1 MKTTLFFFAVLFSA
15 STYAQSWAPAGAK
28 WHYSYIGFASG
39 YVEIANVGDTII
51 AGQTCQKLQKTF
63 NGLQFG
69 VTPMNYVFDTTYTY
83 ENNGIVYVLEQ
94 NQWKV
99 LYNFNATVGEHW
111 PIAPMPDF
119 GSCIQNSQLKVLA
132 TGTKVINA
140 ETLKYLVVDFCN
152 PDLSSQGI
160 QDTIIEKIGFTGS
173 YMLPADYCL
182 MSLDGNEGGPFRCYS
197 DNNFNTYKPFYD
209 EVCDFIVSTDELAAV
224 IQIELA
230 PNPSN
235 GVFEIKTEKQEPL
248 DILVYNQAGVLV
260 SKHHFENPLANTTLQ
275 LTSQAKGIYFA
286 HLSQGGQKGVKKL
299 VVE

>member
-1 MKTTLFFFAVLFSA
+1 MKTTLFLFAVLFSA
-15 STYAQSWAPAGAK
+15 ATYAQSWAPTGAK
-28 WHYSYIGFASG
+28 WHYTYIGFSTG
-39 YVEIANVGDTII
+39 YVEIANEGDTVI
-51 AGQTCQKLQKTF
+51 AGQTCQQLQKTF
-63 NGLQFG
+63 NGLGFG
-69 VTPMNYVFDTTYTY
+69 VTPETFVFDTAYTY
-83 ENNGIVYVLEQ
+83 ENNGVVYVLEQ
-94 NQWKV
+94 NQWKT
-99 LYNFNATVGEHW
+99 LYDFNAVVGAHW
-111 PIAPMPDF
+111 PMAPYPDF
-119 GSCIQNSQLKVLA
+119 GGCTANSQLKVIA

-140 ETLKYLVVDFCN
+140 ETLKYMVVDFCN
-152 PDLSSQGI
+152 PDLTSQGF

-173 YMLPADYCL
+173 YMFPFDVCTMAF
-182 MSLDGNEGGPFRCYS
+182 DGNEGGPFRCYS

-209 EVCDFIVSTDELAAV
+209 EACDFIVGMEELADAL
-224 IQIELA
+224 QIELA